1 MSEEDK
7 KILNNF
13 INKKEEA
20 LEFKEI
26 KTIVKLLIEVDK
38 KINELLPAR
47 LEIKMLERKKIDD
60 IDKHIPKI
68 DLKRRVKK

>member
-38 KINELLPAR
+38 KINELLPPK
-47 LEIKMLERKKIDD
+47 LEIKM
-60 IDKHIPKI
+60 
-68 DLKRRVKK
+68 

>member
-13 INKKEEA
+13 INKKEEV

>member
-38 KINELLPAR
+38 KINELLPPK
-47 LEIKMLERKKIDD
+47 LEIKMWERKENG
-60 IDKHIPKI
+60 
-68 DLKRRVKK
+68 RW

>member
-13 INKKEEA
+13 INKKEEV

-38 KINELLPAR
+38 KINELLPPK
-47 LEIKMLERKKIDD
+47 LEIKM
-60 IDKHIPKI
+60 
-68 DLKRRVKK
+68 